1 MSAAYGRRVGGGAD
15 CWLGR
20 HPTARLECPHEWT
33 PHASRRQEG
42 NRKGIHA
49 IVAKNNNLR
58 RFPSTPEGGDSSQ
71 EQAMPTVQ
79 LVPEESTDPIVA
91 EVFAD
96 IKATKKIDFVPAI
109 WRALAT
115 HPEHLQLC
123 WTRLK
128 AIMKPGKV
136 DMLTKEIIALAVS
149 ATNGCNYCI
158 NSHTAAVQ
166 KLGLDNAGLGE
177 VLAVVGLYN
186 QMNKLADAYQV
197 EPDVLPEPR

>member
-1 MSAAYGRRVGGGAD
+1 
-15 CWLGR
+15 
-20 HPTARLECPHEWT
+20 
-33 PHASRRQEG
+33 
-42 NRKGIHA
+42 
-49 IVAKNNNLR
+49 
-58 RFPSTPEGGDSSQ
+58 
-71 EQAMPTVQ
+71 MPTVK
-79 LVPEESTDPIVA
+79 LVPEDSTDPVVA

-115 HPEHLQLC
+115 HPQHLALC

-128 AIMKPGKV
+128 AIMSPGKLDV
-136 DMLTKEIIALAVS
+136 LTKEIIALAVS

-166 KLGLDNAGLGE
+166 KLGLDNQGLGE

-197 EPDVLPEPR
+197 EPDILPNRS